1 MQQYNI
7 MSKNK
12 QLKKIKCFE
21 KKKKFIFKEKGVQN
35 YNIRFSSKIVETNR
49 K

>member
-21 KKKKFIFKEKGVQN
+21 KKKKKF
-35 YNIRFSSKIVETNR
+35 
-49 K
+49 